1 MDTKQETS
9 SQEPFTIVSGRDT
22 IKNEL
27 GLHLAVAT
35 MQRGERSLLRVSPHY
50 GFGENGSFSFPTVPS
65 NASLEYEVELIDW
78 GEVDEDKD
86 PGSMMFEERLEAAQ
100 RRKAEGN
107 AAHAAGQSEQA
118 LSSYRLASSFIT
130 EDLLMQLEGFHL
142 DQANAIRLPIL
153 LNSAACHLKLQDYP
167 AAIAATTEA
176 LYIDPTNA
184 KALYRR
190 GIARHALGQT
200 EGAMED
206 LKKALIHA
214 PGDGAI
220 KREMATVRR
229 TMEEESRA
237 EAKLFSGVLNNNIG
251 EEEKEEDGEDDDASK
266 TAPLPPPGGGWV
278 DRAKRWWWKAG

>member
-9 SQEPFTIVSGRDT
+9 SQEPVTIVSGRDT

-35 MQRGERSLLRVSPHY
+35 MKRGERSLLHVSPPY
-50 GFGENGSFSFPTVPS
+50 GYGEKGSFSFPTVPP
-65 NASLEYEVELIDW
+65 NAHLEYEVELIDW
-78 GEVDEDKD
+78 GEVDEEKD
-86 PGSMMFEERLEAAQ
+86 PRSMMFEERLEAAQ

-107 AAHAAGQSEQA
+107 AAHAAGQSQLA

-142 DQANAIRLPIL
+142 DQANAIRLPIF

-176 LYIDPTNA
+176 LYVDSTNA

-190 GIARHALGQT
+190 AIARHALGQT

-206 LKKALIHA
+206 LKKALRHA

-220 KREMATVRR
+220 KREMAGVRK
-229 TMEEESRA
+229 TMEEERRA
-237 EAKLFSGVLNNNIG
+237 EAKLFSGVLNNNDIDIDG
-251 EEEKEEDGEDDDASK
+251 DEEEEEEDASK
-266 TAPLPPPGGGWV
+266 TAPPPPGGGGWG
-278 DRAKRWWWKAG
+278 DWAKRWWRGG